1 MAERKYGK
9 INKMKTRFQDY
20 NYIIN
25 GEGGVGKTSLAHQ
38 LGKEVTGSD
47 EGTFIITL
55 GGEPAP
61 EHIPNAFGDVAK
73 DFKMFMS
80 IVKELCD
87 NKEAYPDTVFIA
99 LDSLDEYARITEEY
113 VIKEWNAQCD
123 INDRAK
129 SIKQAYKGYQGG
141 ENRACALM
149 IQEVLK
155 LQNAGY
161 KMLEIGHTKV
171 KTKDDPLSDVK
182 YEQLTCNLDNKYY
195 NAMKDKVNLVA
206 MCAFENNI
214 EDVEER
220 KNAFT
225 KKMEKVGKL
234 QGRKRVMIFEDN
246 DVAIDTKT
254 HFEYIAPK
262 IELGAKNFIEA
273 VEEAIAM
280 KLESVGEASEKKS
293 TTKKKATKKASVV
306 KEEPTQEEEDELLE
320 QLKAAVDSI
329 EDDKDETPDDTAP
342 FDLDDDDDILAEDTV
357 EEIDEDAII
366 TLDDDRLNAIRAA
379 FKASDAG
386 VKTEVKKHLANYG
399 NKLSAEMKIRDV
411 NAIEKILGINDE
423 V

>member
-38 LGKEVTGSD
+38 LGKEVSGSN

-73 DFKMFMS
+73 DFKAFMS

-87 NKEAYPDTVFIA
+87 NKEAYPDTVFVA

-161 KMLEIGHTKV
+161 KMIEIGHTKV

-206 MCAFENNI
+206 MCAFENNV
-214 EDVEER
+214 ENVEER

-225 KKMEKVGKL
+225 KKMEKIGKL
-234 QGRKRVMIFEDN
+234 QSRKRVMIFEDN

-254 HFEYIAPK
+254 HFEYITPK
-262 IELGAKNFIEA
+262 IELGAKNFINA
-273 VEEAIAM
+273 VEEAIVL
-280 KLESVGEASEKKS
+280 KLEEVGEVPTKKKS
-293 TTKKKATKKASVV
+293 TSKKTTKKPEPVV
-306 KEEPTQEEEDELLE
+306 EEEPDKEDVELLSALKEEYEDNSGDEVSIDDGEMPFDVDELE
-320 QLKAAVDSI
+320 ETI
-329 EDDKDETPDDTAP
+329 DD
-342 FDLDDDDDILAEDTV
+342 
-357 EEIDEDAII
+357 DAII
-366 TLDDDRLNAIRAA
+366 TLDADRLNAIRAA
-379 FKASDAG
+379 FKASDAK
-386 VKTEVKKHLANYG
+386 VKAKVKEHLVDYS
-399 NKLSAEMKIRDV
+399 NKLSAEMKNRDV
-411 NAIEKILGINDE
+411 LAIEEILGLNDE

>member
-1 MAERKYGK
+1 MAERRYGK
-9 INKMKTRFQDY
+9 INVMKTKFSDY

-38 LGKEVTGSD
+38 LGKAVTGSD

-73 DFKMFMS
+73 DFKTFMS

-87 NKEAYPDTVFIA
+87 NKEAYPDTVFVA
-99 LDSLDEYARITEEY
+99 LDSLDEYARITEDY

-123 INDRAK
+123 INERAK

-141 ENRACALM
+141 ENRACTLM

-161 KMLEIGHTKV
+161 KMIEIGHTKV

-206 MCAFENNI
+206 MCAFENNV
-214 EDVEER
+214 ENVEER

-225 KKMEKVGKL
+225 KKMEKIGKL
-234 QGRKRVMIFEDN
+234 QSRKRVMIFEDN

-254 HFEYIAPK
+254 HFEYIVPK
-262 IELGAKNFIEA
+262 IELGAQNFINA
-273 VEEAIAM
+273 VEEAIAL
-280 KLESVGEASEKKS
+280 KLEEVGQASTSKK
-293 TTKKKATKKASVV
+293 TTKKKTTKKSEPASIVEEEIEEQIETEEIITDELPFDI
-306 KEEPTQEEEDELLE
+306 EEP
-320 QLKAAVDSI
+320 I
-329 EDDKDETPDDTAP
+329 
-342 FDLDDDDDILAEDTV
+342 V
-357 EEIDEDAII
+357 EEDAIV
-366 TLDDDRLNAIRAA
+366 TLDDSRLAAIRAA
-379 FKASDAG
+379 FKSADAG
-386 VKTEVKKHLANYG
+386 VKAEVKKHLANYG
-399 NKLSAEMKIRDV
+399 NKLSAEMKISDV
-411 NAIEKILGINDE
+411 DAIESALGLSDE

>member
-73 DFKMFMS
+73 DFKTFMS
-80 IVKELCD
+80 IVKELCE

-113 VIKEWNAQCD
+113 VIKEWNAQCE
-123 INDRAK
+123 ISERAK
-129 SIKQAYKGYQGG
+129 SISQAYKGYQKG
-141 ENRACALM
+141 ENRACVLM
-149 IQEVLK
+149 IEQVLK

-161 KMLEIGHTKV
+161 KMIEIGHTKV

-195 NAMKDKVNLVA
+195 TAMKDKVNLIA
-206 MCAFENNI
+206 MCAFENNV
-214 EDVEER
+214 EDIEER

-225 KKMEKVGKL
+225 KKMEKVGSLKS
-234 QGRKRVMIFEDN
+234 RKRVMIFEDN

-254 HFEYIAPK
+254 HFEYITPK
-262 IELGAKNFIEA
+262 IELGARNFIDA
-273 VEEAIAM
+273 VEEAIAK
-280 KLESVGEASEKKS
+280 KLESIGEAPTKKKS
-293 TTKKKATKKASVV
+293 TTKKTTKKSDPVV
-306 KEEPTQEEEDELLE
+306 EEEEDELTAK
-320 QLKAAVDSI
+320 LKAVVEKAKAKEEVV
-329 EDDKDETPDDTAP
+329 EDEVP
-342 FDLDDDDDILAEDTV
+342 FDIEEEEVEDVLEEEEETSDEDTV
-357 EEIDEDAII
+357 I
-366 TLDDDRLNAIRAA
+366 TLDDARLNAIRVAYKTA
-379 FKASDAG
+379 NADAKAQ
-386 VKTEVKKHLANYG
+386 VKKYLANYN
-399 NKLSAEMKIRDV
+399 NKLSAEMRKGDV
-411 NAIEKILGINDE
+411 NAIEEILGLNDE

>member
-1 MAERKYGK
+1 MAERKFGR

-73 DFKMFMS
+73 DFKTFTQ
-80 IVKELCD
+80 IVKELCE

-99 LDSLDEYARITEEY
+99 LDSLDEYARITEDY
-113 VIKEWNAQCD
+113 VVKEWNAQCD
-123 INDRAK
+123 ISERAK

-141 ENRACALM
+141 ENRACTLM
-149 IQEVLK
+149 IQEILK

-161 KMLEIGHTKV
+161 KMIEIGHTKV

-206 MCAFENNI
+206 MCAFENNV

-225 KKMEKVGKL
+225 KKMEKVGSLKS
-234 QGRKRVMIFEDN
+234 RKRVMIFEDN

-254 HFEYIAPK
+254 HFEYITPK
-262 IELGAKNFIEA
+262 IELGARNFIDA
-273 VEEAIAM
+273 VEEAIVK
-280 KLESVGEASEKKS
+280 KLETVGETPAKKKPS
-293 TTKKKATKKASVV
+293 TKKTTKKP
-306 KEEPTQEEEDELLE
+306 EPVEEDDDELME
-320 QLKAAVDSI
+320 QLKAMADDLNATQEPDADEF
-329 EDDKDETPDDTAP
+329 EDE
-342 FDLDDDDDILAEDTV
+342 AEDIFDEV
-357 EEIDEDAII
+357 DEDVDEDPII
-366 TLDDDRLNAIRAA
+366 TLDAA
-379 FKASDAG
+379 RQSSIKAAYKAADAEI
-386 VKTEVKKHLANYG
+386 KAQVKKHLANYG
-399 NKLSAEMKIRDV
+399 NKLSAEMKASDV
-411 NAIEKILGINDE
+411 NAIEEILELN
-423 V
+423 

>member
-1 MAERKYGK
+1 MAERKFGR

-73 DFKMFMS
+73 DFKTFTQ
-80 IVKELCD
+80 IVKELCE

-99 LDSLDEYARITEEY
+99 LDSLDEYARITEDY
-113 VIKEWNAQCD
+113 VVKEWNAQCD
-123 INDRAK
+123 ISERAK

-141 ENRACALM
+141 ENRACTLM
-149 IQEVLK
+149 IQEILK

-161 KMLEIGHTKV
+161 KMIEIGHTKV

-206 MCAFENNI
+206 MCAFENNV

-225 KKMEKVGKL
+225 KKMEKVGSLKS
-234 QGRKRVMIFEDN
+234 RKRVMIFEDN

-254 HFEYIAPK
+254 HFEYITPK
-262 IELGAKNFIEA
+262 IELGARNFIDA
-273 VEEAIAM
+273 VEEAIVK
-280 KLESVGEASEKKS
+280 KLETVGETTAKKKPS
-293 TTKKKATKKASVV
+293 TKKTAKKP
-306 KEEPTQEEEDELLE
+306 EPVEEDDDELME
-320 QLKAAVDSI
+320 QLKAMADDLNVTQEPDTDEF
-329 EDDKDETPDDTAP
+329 EDE
-342 FDLDDDDDILAEDTV
+342 AEDIFDEV
-357 EEIDEDAII
+357 DEDVDEDPIVS
-366 TLDDDRLNAIRAA
+366 LDAA
-379 FKASDAG
+379 RQSSIKAAYKAADAEI
-386 VKTEVKKHLANYG
+386 KAQVKKYLADYG
-399 NKLSAEMKIRDV
+399 NKLSAEMKASDV
-411 NAIEKILGINDE
+411 NAIEEILELN
-423 V
+423 

>member
-38 LGKEVTGSD
+38 LGKEVTDSD

-73 DFKMFMS
+73 DFKTFMS

-87 NKEAYPDTVFIA
+87 NKEAYPDTVFVA

-123 INDRAK
+123 INERAK

-141 ENRACALM
+141 ENRACTLM
-149 IQEVLK
+149 IEQVLK

-214 EDVEER
+214 ENVEER

-234 QGRKRVMIFEDN
+234 QSRTRVMIFEDN

-254 HFEYIAPK
+254 HFEYITPK
-262 IELGAKNFIEA
+262 IELGARNFIEA
-273 VEEAIAM
+273 VESAIAM
-280 KLESVGEASEKKS
+280 KLEEVGEAPAKKKNTTTKKS
-293 TTKKKATKKASVV
+293 TKKAPVV
-306 KEEPTQEEEDELLE
+306 EEEHDEEEDDLLE
-320 QLKAAVDSI
+320 QLKAAVESVE
-329 EDDKDETPDDTAP
+329 EDNTPP
-342 FDLDDDDDILAEDTV
+342 FDTE
-357 EEIDEDAII
+357 EEIDDIFSEEETVDEDAMI
-366 TLDDDRLNAIRAA
+366 TLDADRLTAIRNA
-379 FKASDAG
+379 FKGADASAKAK
-386 VKTEVKKHLANYG
+386 VKTHLTAYG
-399 NKLSAEMKIRDV
+399 NKLSDSMLQSDV
-411 NAIEKILGINDE
+411 LAIEEILGLNDE

>member
-38 LGKEVTGSD
+38 LGKEVSGSN

-73 DFKMFMS
+73 DFKAFMS

-87 NKEAYPDTVFIA
+87 NKEAYPDTVFVA

-161 KMLEIGHTKV
+161 KMIEIGHTKV

-206 MCAFENNI
+206 MCAFENNV
-214 EDVEER
+214 ENVEER

-225 KKMEKVGKL
+225 KKMEKIGKL
-234 QGRKRVMIFEDN
+234 QSRKRVMIFEDN

-254 HFEYIAPK
+254 HFEYITPK
-262 IELGAKNFIEA
+262 IELGAKNFINA
-273 VEEAIAM
+273 VEEAIVL
-280 KLESVGEASEKKS
+280 KLEEVGEVPTKKKS
-293 TTKKKATKKASVV
+293 TSKKTTKKPEPVV
-306 KEEPTQEEEDELLE
+306 EEESDQEDVELLSALKEEYEDNTGDEMSIDEGEMPFDADELE
-320 QLKAAVDSI
+320 
-329 EDDKDETPDDTAP
+329 ET
-342 FDLDDDDDILAEDTV
+342 V
-357 EEIDEDAII
+357 DEDAII
-366 TLDDDRLNAIRAA
+366 TLDADRLNAIRAA
-379 FKASDAG
+379 FKASDTK
-386 VKTEVKKHLANYG
+386 VKAKVKEHLVDYS
-399 NKLSAEMKIRDV
+399 NKLSAEMKNRDV
-411 NAIEKILGINDE
+411 LAIEEILGLNDE

>member
-47 EGTFIITL
+47 EGTFITTL

-73 DFKMFMS
+73 DFKTFMS

-87 NKEAYPDTVFIA
+87 NKEAYPDTVFVA

-123 INDRAK
+123 INERAK

-155 LQNAGY
+155 LQSAGY
-161 KMLEIGHTKV
+161 KMIEIGHTKV

-214 EDVEER
+214 DNVEER

-225 KKMEKVGKL
+225 KKMEKIGKL
-234 QGRKRVMIFEDN
+234 QSRTRVMIFEDN

-254 HFEYIAPK
+254 HFEYITPK
-262 IELGAKNFIEA
+262 IELGARNFIDA
-273 VEEAIAM
+273 VEAAIAL
-280 KLESVGEASEKKS
+280 KLEEVGEVH
-293 TTKKKATKKASVV
+293 TTKKPTTKKTTKKAPVIV
-306 KEEPTQEEEDELLE
+306 EEPEDDLEDLIEEPTPDIDE
-320 QLKAAVDSI
+320 V
-329 EDDKDETPDDTAP
+329 P
-342 FDLDDDDDILAEDTV
+342 FDLDEPIEDVV
-357 EEIDEDAII
+357 EEEVAPVDK
-366 TLDDDRLNAIRAA
+366 DDLTAIRAA
-379 FKASDAG
+379 FKSAESDIKAS
-386 VKTEVKKHLANYG
+386 VKTVLANYG
-399 NKLSAEMKIRDV
+399 GKLSDEMRPSDV
-411 NAIEKILGINDE
+411 EKIKAILDI
-423 V
+423 

>member
-47 EGTFIITL
+47 EGTLIITL

-73 DFKMFMS
+73 DFKTFMS

-87 NKEAYPDTVFIA
+87 NKEAYPDTIFVA

-123 INDRAK
+123 INERAK

-141 ENRACALM
+141 ENRACTLM

-161 KMLEIGHTKV
+161 KMIEIGHTKV

-214 EDVEER
+214 DNVEER

-225 KKMEKVGKL
+225 KKMEKIGKL
-234 QGRKRVMIFEDN
+234 QSRTRVMIFEDN

-254 HFEYIAPK
+254 HFEYITPK
-262 IELGAKNFIEA
+262 IELGARNFIEA
-273 VEEAIAM
+273 VESAIAM
-280 KLESVGEASEKKS
+280 KLEEVGEVPAKKKP
-293 TTKKKATKKASVV
+293 TPKKATKKAPVV
-306 KEEPTQEEEDELLE
+306 EEERDQEDIELL
-320 QLKAAVDSI
+320 AALREDDNLDDEPPFDI
-329 EDDKDETPDDTAP
+329 EDEVEDIFDE
-342 FDLDDDDDILAEDTV
+342 EETV
-357 EEIDEDAII
+357 DQNAII

-379 FKASDAG
+379 FKGSDTNTKAK
-386 VKTEVKKHLANYG
+386 VKVYLSAYG
-399 NKLSAEMKIRDV
+399 NKLSAEMRKNDV
-411 NAIEKILGINDE
+411 DAIESVLGLSEE

>member
-73 DFKMFMS
+73 DFKTFMS

-87 NKEAYPDTVFIA
+87 NKEAYPDTVFVA

-123 INDRAK
+123 MSERAK

-214 EDVEER
+214 DNVEER

-254 HFEYIAPK
+254 HFEYITPK
-262 IELGAKNFIEA
+262 IELGARSFIDA
-273 VEEAIAM
+273 VESAIIL
-280 KLESVGEASEKKS
+280 KLEDVGEAPAKKKS
-293 TTKKKATKKASVV
+293 TSKKTTKKSEPVV
-306 KEEPTQEEEDELLE
+306 EEEDDELME
-320 QLKAAVDSI
+320 QLKAVVAQAEEDPEINAMEEQVDA
-329 EDDKDETPDDTAP
+329 EDDAP
-342 FDLDDDDDILAEDTV
+342 FDIDESEDIF
-357 EEIDEDAII
+357 EEEADEDAVI

-379 FKASDAG
+379 FKASDTG
-386 VKTEVKKHLANYG
+386 VKAKVKTYLANYN
-399 NKLSAEMKIRDV
+399 NKLSAEMKSSDV
-411 NAIEKILGINDE
+411 NAIEEILGLNDE

>member
-9 INKMKTRFQDY
+9 INKMKTKFSDY

-38 LGKEVTGSD
+38 LGKAVTGSD

-73 DFKMFMS
+73 DFKTFMS

-87 NKEAYPDTVFIA
+87 NKEAYPDTVFVA

-113 VIKEWNAQCD
+113 VVKEWNAQCD
-123 INDRAK
+123 INERAK

-161 KMLEIGHTKV
+161 KMIEIGHTKV

-195 NAMKDKVNLVA
+195 TAMKDKVNLIA
-206 MCAFENNI
+206 MCAFENNV
-214 EDVEER
+214 DNVEER

-225 KKMEKVGKL
+225 KKMEKIGKL
-234 QGRKRVMIFEDN
+234 QSRKRVMIFEDN

-254 HFEYIAPK
+254 HFEYIVPK
-262 IELGAKNFIEA
+262 IELDAQNFIDA
-273 VEEAIAM
+273 VETAIAM
-280 KLESVGEASEKKS
+280 KLEEVGESSAKKPTKKK
-293 TTKKKATKKASVV
+293 TTKKQEPVV
-306 KEEPTQEEEDELLE
+306 EEEPEVEDPSPIEDE
-320 QLKAAVDSI
+320 
-329 EDDKDETPDDTAP
+329 AP
-342 FDLDDDDDILAEDTV
+342 FDIEEDIVEDIFDEEESV
-357 EEIDEDAII
+357 EEVDKD
-366 TLDDDRLNAIRAA
+366 TLAAIRAA
-379 FKASDAG
+379 FKEAG
-386 VKTEVKKHLANYG
+386 ADEKATVKNVLGFYGGKLAT
-399 NKLSAEMKIRDV
+399 EMKPSDV
-411 NAIEKILGINDE
+411 EKIKNILNI
-423 V
+423 

>member
-1 MAERKYGK
+1 MAERKFGK

-25 GEGGVGKTSLAHQ
+25 GEGGVGKTSLAYQ

-73 DFKMFMS
+73 DFKTFMS

-123 INDRAK
+123 ISERAK

-161 KMLEIGHTKV
+161 KMIEIGHTKI

-206 MCAFENNI
+206 MCAFENNV
-214 EDVEER
+214 ENVEER

-225 KKMEKVGKL
+225 KKMEKVGELK
-234 QGRKRVMIFEDN
+234 GRRRVMIFEDN

-254 HFEYIAPK
+254 HFEYIIPK
-262 IELGAKNFIEA
+262 IELGARNLIDA
-273 VEEAIAM
+273 VENAIAM
-280 KLESVGEASEKKS
+280 KLEEVGETPAKKS
-293 TTKKKATKKASVV
+293 TSKKSTKKSESVPV
-306 KEEPTQEEEDELLE
+306 VVEEEPEIDESEVPFEVEEIFEEED
-320 QLKAAVDSI
+320 
-329 EDDKDETPDDTAP
+329 
-342 FDLDDDDDILAEDTV
+342 
-357 EEIDEDAII
+357 AIV
-366 TLDDDRLNAIRAA
+366 TLDSDRLSAIRAA
-379 FKASDAG
+379 YKSADANTKDK
-386 VKTEVKKHLANYG
+386 VKEHLVEYG
-399 NKLSAEMKIRDV
+399 NKLSAEMKSSDV
-411 NAIEKILGINDE
+411 DAIESILGLSDE

>member
-1 MAERKYGK
+1 MAERKFGK
-9 INKMKTRFQDY
+9 INKMKTNFEDY

-47 EGTFIITL
+47 EGTFIVTL

-73 DFKMFMS
+73 DFKTFTQ
-80 IVKELCD
+80 IVKELCE
-87 NKEAYPDTVFIA
+87 NKAAYPDTVFVA

-123 INDRAK
+123 IDERAK

-149 IQEVLK
+149 IQEILK

-161 KMLEIGHTKV
+161 KMIEIGHTKV

-206 MCAFENNI
+206 MCAFENNV
-214 EDVEER
+214 EDIEER

-225 KKMEKVGKL
+225 KKMEKVGSLKS
-234 QGRKRVMIFEDN
+234 RKRVMIFEDN

-254 HFEYIAPK
+254 HFEYITPK
-262 IELGAKNFIEA
+262 IELGARNFIDA
-273 VEEAIAM
+273 VEEAIAK
-280 KLESVGEASEKKS
+280 KLETVGETPAKKKPS
-293 TTKKKATKKASVV
+293 TKKVAKKP
-306 KEEPTQEEEDELLE
+306 EPVEEDDDELME
-320 QLKAAVDSI
+320 QLKAMADDLNATQEPDVDEF
-329 EDDKDETPDDTAP
+329 EDE
-342 FDLDDDDDILAEDTV
+342 AEDIFDEV
-357 EEIDEDAII
+357 DEDVDEDPII
-366 TLDDDRLNAIRAA
+366 TLDTARQSAIKAA
-379 FKASDAG
+379 YKAADAEI
-386 VKTEVKKHLANYG
+386 KAQVKKHLADYG
-399 NKLSAEMKIRDV
+399 NKLSAEMKTSDV
-411 NAIEKILGINDE
+411 QAIEEILELN
-423 V
+423 

>member
-73 DFKMFMS
+73 DFKTFMS

-87 NKEAYPDTVFIA
+87 NKEAYPDTVFVA

-123 INDRAK
+123 INERAK

-141 ENRACALM
+141 ENRACTLM
-149 IQEVLK
+149 IEQVLK

-214 EDVEER
+214 ENVEER

-234 QGRKRVMIFEDN
+234 QSRTRVMIFEDN

-254 HFEYIAPK
+254 HFEYITPK
-262 IELGAKNFIEA
+262 IELGARNFIEA
-273 VEEAIAM
+273 VESAIAM
-280 KLESVGEASEKKS
+280 KLEEVGEAPAKKKS
-293 TTKKKATKKASVV
+293 TTTKKSTKKAPVV
-306 KEEPTQEEEDELLE
+306 EEEHDEEEDDLLE
-320 QLKAAVDSI
+320 QLKAVVEKAEENDEPPFDVDSEI
-329 EDDKDETPDDTAP
+329 
-342 FDLDDDDDILAEDTV
+342 DDIFS
-357 EEIDEDAII
+357 EEETEDEDAMI
-366 TLDDDRLNAIRAA
+366 TLDADRLTAIRNA
-379 FKASDAG
+379 FKGADASAKAK
-386 VKTEVKKHLANYG
+386 VKTHLTAYG
-399 NKLSAEMKIRDV
+399 NKLADTMAQSDV
-411 NAIEKILGINDE
+411 LAIEEILGLNDE

>member
-1 MAERKYGK
+1 MAERKFGK

-25 GEGGVGKTSLAHQ
+25 GEGGVGKTSLAYQ

-73 DFKMFMS
+73 DFKTFMS

-123 INDRAK
+123 ISERAK

-161 KMLEIGHTKV
+161 KMIEIGHTKI

-206 MCAFENNI
+206 MCAFENNV
-214 EDVEER
+214 ENVEER

-225 KKMEKVGKL
+225 KKIEKVGELK
-234 QGRKRVMIFEDN
+234 GRRRVMIFEDN

-254 HFEYIAPK
+254 HFEYIIPK
-262 IELGAKNFIEA
+262 IELGARNLIDA
-273 VEEAIAM
+273 VENAIAM
-280 KLESVGEASEKKS
+280 KLEEVGETPAKKS
-293 TTKKKATKKASVV
+293 TSKKPTKKPEPVQEVV
-306 KEEPTQEEEDELLE
+306 EEEPEIDESEVPFEIEETFEEED
-320 QLKAAVDSI
+320 AM
-329 EDDKDETPDDTAP
+329 
-342 FDLDDDDDILAEDTV
+342 
-357 EEIDEDAII
+357 I
-366 TLDDDRLNAIRAA
+366 TLDSDRLNAIRAA
-379 FKASDAG
+379 YKNADAD
-386 VKTEVKKHLANYG
+386 VKDEVKKHLVDYG
-399 NKLSAEMKIRDV
+399 KKLCAEMKSSDV
-411 NAIEKILGINDE
+411 DAIESILGLSDE

>member
-1 MAERKYGK
+1 MAERKFGR

-73 DFKMFMS
+73 DFKTFTQ
-80 IVKELCD
+80 IVKELCE

-99 LDSLDEYARITEEY
+99 LDSLDEYARITEDY
-113 VIKEWNAQCD
+113 VVKEWNAQCD
-123 INDRAK
+123 ISERAK

-141 ENRACALM
+141 ENRACTLM
-149 IQEVLK
+149 IQEILK

-161 KMLEIGHTKV
+161 KMIEIGHTKV

-206 MCAFENNI
+206 MCAFENNV

-225 KKMEKVGKL
+225 KKMEKVGSLKS
-234 QGRKRVMIFEDN
+234 RKRVMIFEDN

-254 HFEYIAPK
+254 HFEYITPK
-262 IELGAKNFIEA
+262 IELGARNFIDA
-273 VEEAIAM
+273 VEEAIAK
-280 KLESVGEASEKKS
+280 KLETVGEAPAKKKS
-293 TTKKKATKKASVV
+293 AAKKTTKKPDPV
-306 KEEPTQEEEDELLE
+306 EEDDDELME
-320 QLKAAVDSI
+320 QLKAMADDLNATQEPDTDEF
-329 EDDKDETPDDTAP
+329 EDE
-342 FDLDDDDDILAEDTV
+342 AEDIFDEV
-357 EEIDEDAII
+357 DEDVDEDPII
-366 TLDDDRLNAIRAA
+366 SLDAA
-379 FKASDAG
+379 RQSSIKAAYKAADAEI
-386 VKTEVKKHLANYG
+386 KAQVKKHLANYG
-399 NKLSAEMKIRDV
+399 NKLSAEMKASDV
-411 NAIEKILGINDE
+411 NAIEEILELN
-423 V
+423 

>member
-1 MAERKYGK
+1 MAERKFGK

-38 LGKEVTGSD
+38 LGREVSGSD

-73 DFKMFMS
+73 DFKTFMS
-80 IVKELCD
+80 IVKELCE
-87 NKEAYPDTVFIA
+87 NKEAYPDTVFVA

-123 INDRAK
+123 INERAK

-141 ENRACALM
+141 ENRACVLM
-149 IQEVLK
+149 IEQVLK

-161 KMLEIGHTKV
+161 KMIEIGHTKI

-206 MCAFENNI
+206 MCAFENNV
-214 EDVEER
+214 ENVEER

-225 KKMEKVGKL
+225 KKMEKVGELK
-234 QGRKRVMIFEDN
+234 GRKRVMIFEDN

-254 HFEYIAPK
+254 HFEYIIPK
-262 IELGAKNFIEA
+262 IELGARNFIDA
-273 VEEAIAM
+273 VEEAIVM
-280 KLESVGEASEKKS
+280 KLETIGETPAKKTASKKS
-293 TTKKKATKKASVV
+293 VKKPEPAPVV
-306 KEEPTQEEEDELLE
+306 IEEE
-320 QLKAAVDSI
+320 S
-329 EDDKDETPDDTAP
+329 
-342 FDLDDDDDILAEDTV
+342 
-357 EEIDEDAII
+357 EIDESEVPFETEEVFEEEDAII
-366 TLDDDRLNAIRAA
+366 TLDSARLNAIRAA
-379 FKASDAG
+379 YKSADSDAKDK
-386 VKTEVKKHLANYG
+386 VKEHLVEYG
-399 NKLSAEMKIRDV
+399 NKLSAEMRNSDV
-411 NAIEKILGINDE
+411 DAIESILGISDE

>member
-73 DFKMFMS
+73 DFKTFMS

-87 NKEAYPDTVFIA
+87 NKEAYPNTVFVA

-123 INDRAK
+123 INERAK

-141 ENRACALM
+141 ENRACTLM

-214 EDVEER
+214 ENVEER

-225 KKMEKVGKL
+225 KKKEKVGKL
-234 QGRKRVMIFEDN
+234 QSRTRVMIFEDN

-254 HFEYIAPK
+254 HFEYITPK
-262 IELGAKNFIEA
+262 IELGARNFIEA
-273 VEEAIAM
+273 VESAIVM
-280 KLESVGEASEKKS
+280 KLEEVGEAPAKKKS
-293 TTKKKATKKASVV
+293 TPKKTTKNP
-306 KEEPTQEEEDELLE
+306 E
-320 QLKAAVDSI
+320 I
-329 EDDKDETPDDTAP
+329 EAMNAQIEVESDIDVP
-342 FDLDDDDDILAEDTV
+342 FDLDEPDDIDT
-357 EEIDEDAII
+357 EPAPI
-366 TLDDDRLNAIRAA
+366 TLGKDRLDAIRAA
-379 FKASDAG
+379 YKAATAD
-386 VKTEVKKHLANYG
+386 VKAQVKPY
-399 NKLSAEMKIRDV
+399 LSAYGGKLAAEMMELDV
-411 NAIEKILGINDE
+411 KAIEKILGI
-423 V
+423 

>member
-1 MAERKYGK
+1 MAERKFGR

-55 GGEPAP
+55 GGEPSP

-73 DFKMFMS
+73 DFKTFTQ
-80 IVKELCD
+80 IVKELCE

-99 LDSLDEYARITEEY
+99 LDSLDEYARITEDY
-113 VIKEWNAQCD
+113 VVKEWNAQCD
-123 INDRAK
+123 ISERAK

-141 ENRACALM
+141 ENRACTLM
-149 IQEVLK
+149 IQEILK

-161 KMLEIGHTKV
+161 KMIEIGHTKV

-206 MCAFENNI
+206 MCAFENNV

-225 KKMEKVGKL
+225 KKMEKVGSLKS
-234 QGRKRVMIFEDN
+234 RKRVMIFEDN

-254 HFEYIAPK
+254 HFEYITPK
-262 IELGAKNFIEA
+262 IELGARNFIDS
-273 VEEAIAM
+273 VEEAIVK
-280 KLESVGEASEKKS
+280 KLETVGETPAKKKPS
-293 TTKKKATKKASVV
+293 TKKTAKKP
-306 KEEPTQEEEDELLE
+306 EPVEEDDGELME
-320 QLKAAVDSI
+320 QLKAMADDLNATQEPDADEF
-329 EDDKDETPDDTAP
+329 EDE
-342 FDLDDDDDILAEDTV
+342 AEDIFDEV
-357 EEIDEDAII
+357 DEDVDEDSII
-366 TLDDDRLNAIRAA
+366 TLDAA
-379 FKASDAG
+379 RQSSIKAAYKDADAEI
-386 VKTEVKKHLANYG
+386 KAQVKKHLANYG
-399 NKLSAEMKIRDV
+399 NKLSAEMKASDV
-411 NAIEKILGINDE
+411 NAIEEILELN
-423 V
+423 

>member
-73 DFKMFMS
+73 DFKTFMS
-80 IVKELCD
+80 IVKELCE

-113 VIKEWNAQCD
+113 VIKEWNAQCE
-123 INDRAK
+123 ISERAK
-129 SIKQAYKGYQGG
+129 SISQAYKGYQKG
-141 ENRACALM
+141 ENRACVLM
-149 IQEVLK
+149 IEQVLK

-161 KMLEIGHTKV
+161 KMIEIGHTKV

-195 NAMKDKVNLVA
+195 TAMKDKVNLIA
-206 MCAFENNI
+206 MCAFENNV
-214 EDVEER
+214 EDIEER

-225 KKMEKVGKL
+225 KKMEKVGSLKS
-234 QGRKRVMIFEDN
+234 RKRVMIFEDN

-254 HFEYIAPK
+254 HFEYITPK
-262 IELGAKNFIEA
+262 IELGARNFIDA
-273 VEEAIAM
+273 VEEAIAK
-280 KLESVGEASEKKS
+280 KLESIGEAPTKKKS
-293 TTKKKATKKASVV
+293 TTKKTTKKSDPVV
-306 KEEPTQEEEDELLE
+306 EEEEDELTAK
-320 QLKAAVDSI
+320 LKAVVEKAKAKEEVV
-329 EDDKDETPDDTAP
+329 EDEVP
-342 FDLDDDDDILAEDTV
+342 FDIEEEEVEDVLEEEEETSDEDTV
-357 EEIDEDAII
+357 I
-366 TLDDDRLNAIRAA
+366 TLDDARLNAIRAA
-379 FKASDAG
+379 YKTANADAKA
-386 VKTEVKKHLANYG
+386 KVKKYLANYN
-399 NKLSAEMKIRDV
+399 NKLSAEMLSSDV
-411 NAIEKILGINDE
+411 NAIEEILGLNDE